1 MKLATQCHFSYQH
14 HQQSRSFLIIC
25 STLLIWCTV
34 SVAVSGFVH
43 NNSPPSPSLKVLT
56 RRSSDANPSN
66 LLTRSSEVQGMQSS
80 ILFTPIPTPTMTS
93 TQLRL
98 KKKRPM
104 PVVGYN
110 AEYICSYY
118 DRRPLVVGW
127 RLNTLSL
134 PLLGEKETHK

>member
-1 MKLATQCHFSYQH
+1 MTMKQVKMATQCHFSF
-14 HQQSRSFLIIC
+14 QQSRSLLVIC
-25 STLLIWCTV
+25 SSILVWYSV
-34 SVAVSGFVH
+34 SVSVSGFVH

-56 RRSSDANPSN
+56 R
-66 LLTRSSEVQGMQSS
+66 TRALETHVMPSS
-80 ILFTPIPTPTMTS
+80 ISTPTS

-134 PLLGEKETHK
+134 PLLGEKEIIANWAHRI